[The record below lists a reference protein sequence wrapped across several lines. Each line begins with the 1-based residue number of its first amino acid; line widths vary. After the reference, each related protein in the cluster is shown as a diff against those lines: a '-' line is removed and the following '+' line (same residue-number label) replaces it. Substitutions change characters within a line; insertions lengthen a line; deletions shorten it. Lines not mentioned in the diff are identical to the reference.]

1 MRIVLFGPPGAGKG
15 TQAARLVE
23 AHGLTH
29 VCTGQLIRGA
39 IASAGP
45 VAAEVRSCVEQGRLV
60 SGSVV
65 RTLAEEAMCSCGF
78 DRFILDGYPRTTE
91 QARWL
96 HVFLEAWKSPLHAV
110 INLVVPEEVLVQRL
124 SGRRVHRETGE
135 TYHVDTNP
143 PPATVPDELIVHR
156 PDDRP
161 DVVRQRLR
169 VYREETLPVLTF
181 FRARGVV
188 FDIDSTGPIP
198 AVTRRIT
205 DLLTSERLERSVA

>member
-15 TQAARLVE
+15 TQAARLVG

-29 VCTGQLIRGA
+29 ISTGQLIRDA
-39 IASAGP
+39 IASSGP
-45 VAAEVRSCVEQGRLV
+45 AAAEVRPYVERGQLV
-60 SGSVV
+60 PGSVV
-65 RTLAEEAMCSCGF
+65 RTLAEEAMCRCGF
-78 DRFILDGYPRTTE
+78 DHFILDGYPRTVE

-110 INLVVPEEVLVQRL
+110 VNLAVPEDVLIRRL

-143 PPATVPDELIVHR
+143 PPASVPDEMIVHR
-156 PDDRP
+156 PDDHP
-161 DVVRQRLR
+161 DVVRRRLR

-181 FRARGVV
+181 FRSRGVV

-205 DLLTSERLERSVA
+205 ELLTTERLERSVA